1 MQYKIVGGN
10 LPAVICELQQ
20 GESMLTESGGMA
32 WMTPGLKMETKA
44 GGIGSALKRSLANEH
59 MFQNTYTAE
68 NGPGTI
74 AFTSSFPGE
83 IRAYDIT
90 PGNGII
96 VQKSAWLASETS
108 VEMSTFFHKKLGAG
122 FFGGEGFIM
131 SKLSGQGVAF
141 LEISGSVVEYEL
153 SAGQQMILS
162 TGYLA
167 AMSESCTMDIQSVK
181 GVKNKLFGGEDFFN
195 TVVTGPGKIL
205 IQTMPITSVAD
216 AMRPYLPSGSN

>member
-1 MQYKIVGGN
+1 MQYRIVGGN
-10 LPAVICELQQ
+10 LPAVICELVQ
-20 GESMLTESGGMA
+20 GESMVTESGGMA
-32 WMTPGLKMETKA
+32 WMSPGLKMETSA
-44 GGIGSALKRSLANEH
+44 GGVGAALKRSLANEH

-68 NGPGTI
+68 NGAGTI

-83 IRAYDIT
+83 IRAFEIS

-96 VQKSAWLASETS
+96 VQKSAWLASEST
-108 VEMSTFFHKKLGAG
+108 VEMSTFFQKKIGTG
-122 FFGGEGFIM
+122 VFGGEGFIM
-131 SKLSGQGVAF
+131 SKLSGHGIAF

-153 SAGQQMILS
+153 AEGQQMILS

-167 AMSESCTMDIQSVK
+167 AMSETCTMDIQSVS
-181 GVKNKLFGGEDFFN
+181 GLKNKFFGGESFFN

-216 AMRPYLPSGSN
+216 ALRPYFPTSN